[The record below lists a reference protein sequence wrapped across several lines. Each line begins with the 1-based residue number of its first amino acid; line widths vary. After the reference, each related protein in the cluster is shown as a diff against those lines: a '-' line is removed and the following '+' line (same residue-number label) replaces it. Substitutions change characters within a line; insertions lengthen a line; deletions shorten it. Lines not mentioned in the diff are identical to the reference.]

1 MGAPVETVRCAVVRP
16 DGILSTW
23 GQENAA
29 LLPKPLHAHSSA
41 TTGRRVYVVG
51 GYSGAYERAIYTAII
66 NEDGSLA
73 AWQSVRGLP
82 EGQERAAHAVTIA
95 GDYLYVLGGYLYPNA
110 LDTVWRA
117 LIFPDGSLGTWE
129 QDVSL
134 PTPLFWLSVA
144 SHVGA
149 VYVIGGQP
157 ASAGVSRRIYRSFVG
172 ADGSLSRWEDLG
184 DLLLERRADSI
195 SMVDQGKLYVIGGTN
210 GVAPQA
216 TVYVYEISA
225 AGLIPLPPDRPL
237 PRPRMRAAGAVSGN
251 HAIYVL
257 GGLDGTAQQNTVYMA
272 RVATPGLTLSLTSDR
287 HGPLRWGDE
296 LEYRIGFQNGPAWL
310 ENVTITNTL
319 PIISTGAITVT
330 GISFGGRQEGDQ
342 VRWPPWPV
350 LAPGWTAELTY
361 TVRLSATAPAL
372 STLCGDVVLVN
383 QGAHAAWTYSGQ
395 PATSRSEPFIHGCTL
410 YAPLIWP

>member
-1 MGAPVETVRCAVVRP
+1 
-16 DGILSTW
+16 L
-23 GQENAA
+23 AA
-29 LLPKPLHAHSSA
+29 WVTIEEEGLPKPLYAHAAVAVNDHI
-41 TTGRRVYVVG
+41 YVLS
-51 GYSGAYERAIYTAII
+51 GYSGYYERTVYMATI
-66 NEDGSLA
+66 NPDGSLG
-73 AWQSVRGLP
+73 AWQVASNGLP
-82 EGQERAAHAVTIA
+82 PGQERATHATVVF
-95 GDYLYVLGGYLYPNA
+95 DNYLYVLGG
-110 LDTVWRA
+110 LDSTGASLASVWRA
-117 LIFPDGSLGTWE
+117 PIQSDGDLGPWVQEDESLP
-129 QDVSL
+129 VSL
-134 PTPLFWLSVA
+134 FRCGVIRDGNSIIVTGGRSDEVA
-144 SHVGA
+144 DLTL
-149 VYVIGGQP
+149 
-157 ASAGVSRRIYRSFVG
+157 RRIYRTTLQ
-172 ADGSLSRWEDLG
+172 ADGHLSQWQNLG
-184 DLLLERRADSI
+184 DLLPEGRAEHI
-195 SMVDQGKLYVIGGTN
+195 ALVDQGKLYVIGGTN

-216 TVYVYEISA
+216 TVFVYEISA

-361 TVRLSATAPAL
+361 TVRLSATVPA
-372 STLCGDVVLVN
+372 SPASCGDATLVN
-383 QGAHAAWTYSGQ
+383 PGAYAAWTYAGQ
-395 PATSRSEPFIHGCTL
+395 RATSRSESFIHGCTL